1 MNDLTFNF
9 EVIESK
15 KDIDIGILIYDST
28 YINFLKLQNEKYYKI
43 DSQTK
48 LTDLIK
54 NGDYTQVSTDP
65 AISTFQDFLRLAT
78 TTTGPYTAVY
88 QKARKVNFYNNFL
101 LDCSHYNFNIILINC
116 ATSETAAIKKA
127 FIENKI
133 KTFCYDPLKIEI
145 SNDLKTIIKDKKCP
159 IIFNSLNKINKLLET
174 SYVESNRIVSAIALD
189 ELSIRN
195 FDDEAFQTLTYSIA
209 GLKKKFAYY
218 RASGI
223 SDSDK
228 KLIPIPLVSDA
239 MGCFSRSFSTIP
251 WLPPAGYVRGKLLN
265 QDFETLQNPTSSF
278 IIEGIIPSTPSN
290 LNNLEAVYDKGL
302 NIPIEIFGPDNIKAF
317 YINSD
322 VSGYTGSAFP
332 LKQSISYSNLIF
344 DVINN
349 IQYILNSSLFEFN
362 DESTRNFIKNRIDQ
376 YFQFTKA
383 NSGIDDFVVICD
395 SSNNTETDYINRKI
409 NVDVSIKP
417 SQSINFVEL
426 SFTT

>member
-1 MNDLTFNF
+1 MNDLIFNF

-54 NGDYTQVSTDP
+54 NGDYTQISINP
-65 AISTFQDFLRLAT
+65 AISIFEDFLELAT
-78 TTTGPYTAVY
+78 TTSGPHTTAY
-88 QKARKVNFYNNFL
+88 QKARKVNLYNNFL

-116 ATSETAAIKKA
+116 STSETAAIKKA

-133 KTFCYDPLKIEI
+133 KAFCYDPLNLQI
-145 SNDLKTIIKDKKCP
+145 SSDLKTIIKDKKCP
-159 IIFNSLNKINKLLET
+159 IIFNSLNKSNRLLEE
-174 SYVESNRIVSAIALD
+174 SYVESNRIASAIALN
-189 ELSIRN
+189 ELNIRN
-195 FDDEAFQTLTYSIA
+195 FNDETFQVLTYSIA

-218 RASGI
+218 RATGI
-223 SDSDK
+223 SESDK
-228 KLIPIPLVSDA
+228 KLIPISLMSDA
-239 MGCFSRSFSTIP
+239 MGCFARSFSAIP

-265 QDFETLQNPTSSF
+265 QDFETVENPTASSPK
-278 IIEGIIPSTPSN
+278 EAIIPTTPSN
-290 LNNLEAVYDKGL
+290 LNDLEAIYDKGL
-302 NIPIEIFGPDNIKAF
+302 NVPIEIFGTDNLKAF

-322 VSGYTGSAFP
+322 VSGYTGSTFP
-332 LKQSISYSNLIF
+332 LKQSISYANLIF
-344 DVINN
+344 DVISN

-362 DESTRNFIKNRIDQ
+362 DESTRDFIKNRIDQ
-376 YFQFTKA
+376 YLQFAKA
-383 NSGIDDFVVICD
+383 NSGIDDFVVICN
-395 SSNNTETDYINRKI
+395 SSNNNETDYINRRI